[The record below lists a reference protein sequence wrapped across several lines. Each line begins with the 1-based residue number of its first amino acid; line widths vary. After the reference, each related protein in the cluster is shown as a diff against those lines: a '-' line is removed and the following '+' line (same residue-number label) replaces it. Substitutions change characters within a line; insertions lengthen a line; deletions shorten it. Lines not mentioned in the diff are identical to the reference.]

1 MFLRLAHSLV
11 QFTLCPG
18 SVPAGG
24 FGWDFVEPHSV
35 NSSDPPLLGRSFS
48 LSVPSRRVG
57 EFLGSLLRVALGLPL
72 PPITVTTECT
82 VSAVSFSPLADRS
95 RRNVAFWR
103 SSLATLAV
111 PVVRRPVSRV
121 RPLRHS
127 VRPRSVVPSGVVPPV
142 RPLGVVAD
150 SVRPRDVVAPEVVH
164 SVRGGG
170 LWRGAFSSSSQV
182 VAFCVGQC
190 PKSKQICGFYHIH

>member
-1 MFLRLAHSLV
+1 MGA
-11 QFTLCPG
+11 
-18 SVPAGG
+18 
-24 FGWDFVEPHSV
+24 
-35 NSSDPPLLGRSFS
+35 

-72 PPITVTTECT
+72 PPITVTSECT

-121 RPLRHS
+121 RPRVHS
-127 VRPRSVVPSGVVPPV
+127 VRPRGVVPSGVV
-142 RPLGVVAD
+142 A
-150 SVRPRDVVAPEVVH
+150 H
-164 SVRGGG
+164 SVHPRVWWPLARLIQFVLSVWWPLAWDIQFVLSSCCLLCRTMPISKIQTN
-170 LWRGAFSSSSQV
+170 LWFLPHTLIVFNRLVCLVLF
-182 VAFCVGQC
+182 F
-190 PKSKQICGFYHIH
+190 